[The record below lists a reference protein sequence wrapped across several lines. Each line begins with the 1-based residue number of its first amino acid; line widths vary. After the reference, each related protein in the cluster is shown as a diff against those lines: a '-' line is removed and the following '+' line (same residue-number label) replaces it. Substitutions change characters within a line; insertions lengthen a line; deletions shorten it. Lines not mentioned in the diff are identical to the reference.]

1 MWIVVPLILLMSWRT
16 CRSLGQAISETA
28 AWAAGYLGTAGV
40 IVIANWGNIDII
52 RDRPDSPGSA
62 LAILGGFVGMGISRY
77 LWKRRG
83 GHLNRKPNRWVQA
96 MSRSVQAMRATP
108 SANGK
113 AAAPARKTAPAKRP
127 AATSTTPAAKAKSTT
142 TAKRSTAPRTGGT
155 IESTARELGRNPN
168 VRKAVNNRWVRG
180 SVRAIGAMLEQPDP
194 KKRPQ
199 R

>member
-1 MWIVVPLILLMSWRT
+1 WPEDGGFPGVAPRNPVGLRRGSDPVCAWFQCKERSVWIVVPLILLMSWRT

-83 GHLNRKPNRWVQA
+83 GHLNRKPNRWLQA
-96 MSRSVQAMRATP
+96 A
-108 SANGK
+108 
-113 AAAPARKTAPAKRP
+113 
-127 AATSTTPAAKAKSTT
+127 
-142 TAKRSTAPRTGGT
+142 
-155 IESTARELGRNPN
+155 
-168 VRKAVNNRWVRG
+168 
-180 SVRAIGAMLEQPDP
+180 
-194 KKRPQ
+194 
-199 R
+199 

>member
-1 MWIVVPLILLMSWRT
+1 VWIVVPLILLMSWRT

-83 GHLNRKPNRWVQA
+83 GHLNRKPNRWLQA
-96 MSRSVQAMRATP
+96 ASRSVQAMRATP

-113 AAAPARKTAPAKRP
+113 TPVPARKPAPAKQP
-127 AATSTTPAAKAKSTT
+127 AATASAPVAQAKST
-142 TAKRSTAPRTGGT
+142 TAKRSTAPRSGGA

-168 VRKAVNNRWVRG
+168 VRKAMSNRWVRG